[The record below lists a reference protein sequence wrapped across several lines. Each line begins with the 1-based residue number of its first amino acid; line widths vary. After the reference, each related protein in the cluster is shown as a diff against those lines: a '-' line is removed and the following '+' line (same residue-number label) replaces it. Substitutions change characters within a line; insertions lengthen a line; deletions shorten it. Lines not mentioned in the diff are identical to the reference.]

1 MKLKIAV
8 LPGDGIG
15 KEITDQGVKVLQ
27 AIARKFNHQFTFTT
41 ADIGAAAIEKT
52 GNPLPDA
59 TIEVCKKSDAVL
71 FGAIG
76 DPKYDNDPDAKVRP
90 EQGYLKLRKELELFV
105 NIRPIRVFE
114 GLAHKSPLKATV
126 IKNTDFVILSQP
138 SGGIYFGEKKLTDN
152 GKTASDSSVYHTEE
166 IDKIAHWAFKFA
178 RTRNKKL
185 TLIDKA
191 NMLETS
197 RLWRKRLQVISQE
210 YPDVHLSYMF
220 IENASM
226 QLILNPRQFDVI
238 LTEGIFG
245 DMLSASASAIAGSV
259 GLSASASLGEKNS
272 LFEPIHGAYVLAKGK
287 NIANPIATILSAA
300 MMLEHFE
307 LFEEADS
314 LRSAIDKSIELEIT
328 TADINSS
335 QKFTTT
341 DVGNFIHDFIIDKK
355 SVLTHIE
362 NISLGQSTII

>member
-27 AIARKFNHQFTFTT
+27 AIAKKFNHQFTFTT
-41 ADIGAAAIEKT
+41 GDIGAVAIEKT
-52 GNPLPDA
+52 GDPLPDA
-59 TIEVCKKSDAVL
+59 TLEVCRKAEAVL

-76 DPKYDNDPDAKVRP
+76 DPKYDLDPEAKVRP
-90 EQGYLKLRKELELFV
+90 EQGYLKLRKSLDLFV

-138 SGGIYFGEKKLTDN
+138 SGGIYFGEKKRTDN
-152 GKTASDSSVYHTEE
+152 GKTASDNSVYRAEE

-178 RTRNKKL
+178 RTRSKKL

-197 RLWRKRLQVISQE
+197 RLWRKRLQELSKE
-210 YPDVHLSYMF
+210 YPDVYLSFMF

-238 LTEGIFG
+238 LTEAIFG
-245 DMLSASASAIAGSV
+245 DMLSASASAISGSV
-259 GLSASASLGEKNS
+259 GLSASASIGEKTS

-300 MMLEHFE
+300 MLLEHFE

-314 LRSAIDKSIELEIT
+314 IRNAIDKSIELEIT